1 MYPWRSRLSVASWIT
16 CHDGVR
22 DGSTETEQVQL
33 TGAGRYVIRDRR
45 PDGEL
50 VIAPDTSWE
59 AISERAGG
67 RELTGE
73 EWDEFMR
80 EHGSE
85 MLPADG
91 EGVCH
96 AAPGAPPGGAV

>member
-1 MYPWRSRLSVASWIT
+1 
-16 CHDGVR
+16 
-22 DGSTETEQVQL
+22 
-33 TGAGRYVIRDRR
+33 VIRDRR

-67 RELTGE
+67 RELTPE
-73 EWDEFMR
+73 EWDQFLR

-85 MLPADG
+85 MLPPDG
-91 EGVCH
+91 EG
-96 AAPGAPPGGAV
+96 

>member
-1 MYPWRSRLSVASWIT
+1 MMVSVKEAI
-16 CHDGVR
+16 
-22 DGSTETEQVQL
+22 ETERIQL
-33 TGAGRYVIRDRR
+33 TGAVEGRYVIRDRR

-67 RELTGE
+67 RELTAE
-73 EWDEFMR
+73 EWDGFMR

-85 MLPADG
+85 MLPPDG
-91 EGVCH
+91 EG
-96 AAPGAPPGGAV
+96 